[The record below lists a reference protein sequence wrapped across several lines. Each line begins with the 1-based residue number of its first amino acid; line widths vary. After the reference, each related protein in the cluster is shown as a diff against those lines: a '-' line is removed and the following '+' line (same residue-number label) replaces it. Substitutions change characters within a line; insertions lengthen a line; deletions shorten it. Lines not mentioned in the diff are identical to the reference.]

1 MIWRLRVLNDEWL
14 LFLGIQIRS
23 LPPRKPMD
31 PTDLEST

>member
-14 LFLGIQIRS
+14 LFMSIRIRS